1 METQELPKTKEQQK
15 TIQLVDGT
23 FTPSEASDVIT
34 ALIDEKINFHKIQRL
49 QVWEGNHRSN
59 TKGLDNR
66 IQELMREK
74 QLAKNIIK
82 EARSKGRNIIINGTL
97 SLEFVN

>member
-1 METQELPKTKEQQK
+1 METKELPKVKKQLK

-49 QVWEGNHRSN
+49 QVWEGNHKCN
-59 TKGLDNR
+59 THGLDDR
-66 IQELMREK
+66 IQQLIKEK
-74 QLAKNIIK
+74 QLAKEIIN
-82 EARSKGRNIIINGTL
+82 EARAKGTNISINGTL
-97 SLEFVN
+97 SLKFVD